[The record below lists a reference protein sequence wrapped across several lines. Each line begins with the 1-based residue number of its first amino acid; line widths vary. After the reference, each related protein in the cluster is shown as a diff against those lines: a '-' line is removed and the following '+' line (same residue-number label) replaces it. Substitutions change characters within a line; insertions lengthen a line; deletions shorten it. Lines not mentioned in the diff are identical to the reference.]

1 VIRQNRMSRVNAS
14 AGQLSRTGIQEATMK
29 HPNRPKSFAVAALIT
44 LSLAA
49 AGPSIARP
57 ASPGDADHTNDDPVQ
72 HEYTVKTLSLRGDTF
87 VCGDLTLRVTHGWMT
102 ETNDA
107 DLRAGVARISTSRIA
122 RGVRLHGSD
131 GRTYRASGVTA
142 AWFVLR
148 APDFETP
155 THGLEISQVMF
166 RGGPDKSPGWLRERI
181 AWVDQHE
188 TETVK
193 GPCTFGD

>member
-1 VIRQNRMSRVNAS
+1 
-14 AGQLSRTGIQEATMK
+14 MK
-29 HPNRPKSFAVAALIT
+29 HSTRRAHLVVAALTT

-49 AGPSIARP
+49 AGPSVARP
-57 ASPGDADHTNDDPVQ
+57 AGPAGVAHTNDDPVQ
-72 HEYTVKTLSLRGDTF
+72 HEYTVETESLRGDTY
-87 VCGDLTLRVTHGWMT
+87 VCGDLTLRVTRGWMT

-107 DLRAGVARISTSRIA
+107 DLRAGVARISISRLF

-155 THGLEISQVMF
+155 THGLEVSQVMF

-181 AWVDQHE
+181 AWVDKHE
-188 TETVK
+188 TEGVR